1 MYRSLALPALRGRHL
16 AALFGYAC
24 VAIAFSW
31 PLPAHLSSTLPGPPG
46 SDTGVYVWNLW
57 VFRHEILHGHLPF
70 VTHDIL
76 SLSGPAPLTL
86 HNYTSFANLL
96 AFPLLPLIGTV
107 ATYNVLLMASLALTG
122 FAMFLFCRRVV
133 SDDGAAWVA
142 GLLFGFSPFM
152 SARATEHFSLVQ
164 AAPLPIFALLLA
176 RLYTVPSTRTAAAM
190 GAVVAWAFLSDP
202 YYAVYCLLL
211 AAFAAVY
218 SVVSIEPAAR
228 PQVRVGWRALLD
240 VALVCM
246 AGLIIG
252 IVIRGGGH
260 FDVLGIRVS
269 VTRLYTPVLG
279 FTVLAII
286 RAWMAIRPRI
296 SLTLPSIRPSL
307 RAMAVAALACVA
319 VLSPVLSAMAP
330 HIRERQW
337 ISPKILWRSSA
348 AGADL
353 LAFFVP
359 NPTHR
364 LWGELFQRGL
374 ERIPGGFVENV
385 ASIPWVAIGVLVLA
399 LGLARTRLPRYW
411 LVFTGFFA
419 LLTLGPFIEIG
430 GVQTYVPTPWAIL
443 RYVPVL
449 GAARMPTRFAVVVM
463 FGVAVLLAF
472 ALRDLRLRWKHPALA
487 TGIVTLL
494 LLFELSPAPR
504 YLHSARV
511 PSVYNIIAADPR
523 PIRILHLP
531 FGLRDGT
538 TSYGNFSADYQF
550 FQTFHGKQLL
560 GGYLSRLPRTGID
573 RYRQYRLMRVLLD
586 MSTGQDITQERFDR
600 ALLSS
605 QQRIEQLNV
614 KYVVINRERATA
626 QLEEFARRGFGM
638 VEVARDGPHILL
650 KSPDSDN

>member
-1 MYRSLALPALRGRHL
+1 V
-16 AALFGYAC
+16 C

-31 PLPAHLSSTLPGPPG
+31 PLPANLSSTLPGHPG

-57 VFRHEILHGHLPF
+57 AFRHELLQGYFPF

-76 SLSGPAPLTL
+76 SLNGPAPLTL

-107 ATYNVLLMASLALTG
+107 ATYNVLLMASLAATA

-133 SDDGAAWVA
+133 PDDGAAWVA

-164 AAPLPIFALLLA
+164 AAPLPVFALLLA
-176 RLYTVPSTRTAAAM
+176 RLYAVPSTRTAAAM

-211 AAFAAVY
+211 AAFAAGY
-218 SVVSIEPAAR
+218 SVVSIKPAAW
-228 PQVRVGWRALLD
+228 PQVGVGWRALLD
-240 VALVCM
+240 VALVCLV
-246 AGLIIG
+246 GLIIG
-252 IVIRGGGH
+252 IVIRGGGRL
-260 FDVLGIRVS
+260 DVYGIRIS
-269 VTRLYTPVLG
+269 LTRLYTPVLV
-279 FTVLAII
+279 FTVLALI
-286 RAWMAIRPRI
+286 RAWMEIRPRI
-296 SLTLPSIRPSL
+296 SLTLPSAGLPL
-307 RAMAVAALACVA
+307 RVIAVAVLACVA

-330 HIRERQW
+330 HISERHW
-337 ISPKILWRSSA
+337 ISPKIFWRSSA
-348 AGADL
+348 AGADA

-374 ERIPGGFVENV
+374 ERMPGGFVENV

-411 LVFTGFFA
+411 VVLTGFFA
-419 LLTLGPFIEIG
+419 LLTLGPFIEVG
-430 GVQTYVPTPWAIL
+430 GVQTYVPTPWALL

-449 GAARMPTRFAVVVM
+449 GAARMPTRFAVVVV

-472 ALRDLRLRWKHPALA
+472 ALRDLRLTWKHPGLV
-487 TGIVTLL
+487 TGLVTLL
-494 LLFELSPAPR
+494 LLFELCPAPR

-511 PSVYNIIAADPR
+511 PSVYAIIAADPR
-523 PIRILHLP
+523 PIRILQLP

-538 TSYGNFSADYQF
+538 TSYGNVSADYQF
-550 FQTFHGKQLL
+550 FQTFHGKQML
-560 GGYLSRLPRTGID
+560 GGYLSRLPSKGIE
-573 RYRQYRLMRVLLD
+573 RYRQFRLMRVLLD
-586 MSTGQDITQERFDR
+586 MSAGQDISQERFER

-605 QQRIEQLNV
+605 RQRIEQLNV
-614 KYVVINRERATA
+614 KYVVINRERATP

-638 VEVARDGPHILL
+638 TEVATDGPHVLL
-650 KSPDSDN
+650 KAPDRDD